1 MWLTGPK
8 TPSVITKDQN
18 HAAYRAV
25 PGISDK
31 LPTYN
36 GKNLHLLIRNP
47 LLLLINFKHNER
59 TVVHYTERRRHG
71 RRRI

>member
-1 MWLTGPK
+1 MWLTGSK
-8 TPSVITKDQN
+8 TPYGITKDQK
-18 HAAYRAV
+18 HAIYDAVRATL
-25 PGISDK
+25 DK
-31 LPTYN
+31 LRSYN